1 MIVAVSAVG
10 KVQVPSDEV
19 VHMVAMG
26 DGGMP
31 TARSMTV
38 AGVVTAAG
46 MGRSTGSGILARDG
60 ECMFVDV
67 VLMEVVQVA
76 VVQVVG
82 MAFVCDRLVAAIC
95 SVAVAVLVVDRMAAH
110 HGTPSVTVDESR

>member
-1 MIVAVSAVG
+1 MIVAMSTVG
-10 KVQVPSDEV
+10 KVQVPSDEI

-26 DGGMP
+26 NGGMP
-31 TARSMTV
+31 AARFVTM
-38 AGVVTAAG
+38 AGLMFGTGVCWSAG
-46 MGRSTGSGILARDG
+46 SRILAGDG

-82 MAFVCDRLVAAIC
+82 MVFVYDRLVAAVG

-110 HGTPSVTVDESR
+110 